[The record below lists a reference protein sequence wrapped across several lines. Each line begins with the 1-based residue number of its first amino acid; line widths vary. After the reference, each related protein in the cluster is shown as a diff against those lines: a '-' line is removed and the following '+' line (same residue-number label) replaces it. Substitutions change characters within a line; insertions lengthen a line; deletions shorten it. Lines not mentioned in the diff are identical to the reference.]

1 MIPSPLPLPPGIQLR
16 PAQRK
21 DAPAIWRLIWQVRIN
36 PLALDWQRFTLA
48 VDADGRM
55 LACAQVKPHGDGT
68 RELASL
74 AVQAGWR
81 GQGLARALIAHFQ
94 QQAGPP
100 LYLTCRVALEPF
112 YNRFGFQ
119 ALEDAELTP
128 YFARLQRVANLFSW
142 LARRRLE
149 SIMRWD
155 GPLPSARLS

>member
-1 MIPSPLPLPPGIQLR
+1 MMPTPPPLPAGVRLR
-16 PAQRK
+16 RAERS
-21 DAPAIWRLIWQVRIN
+21 DAPAIRRLIWQVHIN

-55 LACAQVKPHGDGT
+55 LACAQIKPHGDGT

-74 AVQAGWR
+74 AVLPGWR
-81 GQGLARALIAHFQ
+81 GKGLARALIGHFQ

-100 LYLTCRVALEPF
+100 LYLTCRSALEPF
-112 YNRFGFQ
+112 YSRFDFR
-119 ALEDAELTP
+119 ALEDADLPP
-128 YFARLQRVANLFSW
+128 YFARLQRMANLLSW

-155 GPLPSARLS
+155 GPLPSAHLS